1 MVHATED
8 DVLYEEPRSVL
19 AEEMARGREP
29 SVVSHDTSGAAA
41 KTVTRAER
49 PRRPRMQQEMMKDEA
64 DGHYVKMKADGH
76 L

>member
-29 SVVSHDTSGAAA
+29 SVVSHDTSGRDREGNRDDYE
-41 KTVTRAER
+41 KAEGL
-49 PRRPRMQQEMMKDEA
+49 MMK
-64 DGHYVKMKADGH
+64 GY
-76 L
+76 

>member
-1 MVHATED
+1 MNRVA
-8 DVLYEEPRSVL
+8 
-19 AEEMARGREP
+19 
-29 SVVSHDTSGAAA
+29 SHDTSGAAA

-76 L
+76 FVKELGLSVETRLRSSG